1 MATQKK
7 DQKHF
12 KYEPQ
17 PEALDNFLVGGSLFL
32 PYILIPLAIWR
43 AVSTRHLNYR
53 KGFTFKLIS
62 SQLIVSFVSYLLYG
76 FFFNSIFAYIVGVFV
91 ISFVLLIIATGFYT
105 NRNEHFFKLV
115 DRYRQVIFTHQIHLI
130 REIAKLVSQGE
141 LSVEKDLEYLMGNKH
156 FPRGAIV
163 NGKLMFERNVNITEN
178 LLFEHSTQVAGPP
191 RLQESDLGKVPATI
205 KTQSTSP
212 QPKSVECSGCGSKF
226 MLSHMES
233 KECEYCGSLLMNR

>member
-1 MATQKK
+1 LATQKK

-178 LLFEHSTQVAGPP
+178 LLFEHPLRLRVPQDFRRVILEKYRQPSKHNQHLHNRKAWSALAVVLSSCSAIWNRRNVST
-191 RLQESDLGKVPATI
+191 
-205 KTQSTSP
+205 
-212 QPKSVECSGCGSKF
+212 VEA
-226 MLSHMES
+226 
-233 KECEYCGSLLMNR
+233 Y